1 MKSRRHDLTGDA
13 AALNERLARRSARLN
28 DLEAERLE
36 REIGRSTVSAE
47 QLDLDMPE
55 ATVAVNFCDP
65 DGTDHDGAKGTRWS
79 WLIRAVGHETWVR
92 RQLARWHAEGRTRIT
107 AELLLPG
114 RTVVLP

>member
-28 DLEAERLE
+28 GLEAERLE
-36 REIGRSTVSAE
+36 RE
-47 QLDLDMPE
+47 LDLDMPE

-114 RTVVLP
+114 CTVVLL